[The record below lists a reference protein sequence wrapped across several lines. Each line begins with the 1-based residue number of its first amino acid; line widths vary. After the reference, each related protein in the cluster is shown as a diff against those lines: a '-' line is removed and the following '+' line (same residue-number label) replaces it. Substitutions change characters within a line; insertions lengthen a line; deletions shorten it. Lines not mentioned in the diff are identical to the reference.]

1 MTDEHHLCF
10 DTDELFAINVLLSL
24 DPQINMQP
32 GQEAQQERLDKARM
46 SARWKVRRYIA
57 GVESCPTDP
66 VVNAVDEPKGRRAP
80 NARKRS
86 PRTDSSIEQ

>member
-32 GQEAQQERLDKARM
+32 EQEVQQERLDKARM

-66 VVNAVDEPKGRRAP
+66 AADVVDGQKAKRAP
-80 NARKRS
+80 NAPKRN
-86 PRTDSSIEQ
+86 PHTDSSIAQ